1 MGNFFGD
8 ILDAVGTGF
17 DAPELGLSEIFGG
30 GKTANT
36 GRVDFNKDVAANIYG
51 NRGAQNLKRNYV
63 KAATSDGGASG
74 SWGTPVKV
82 ERPAYDGENIPL
94 ESTYTGGGGGGGGG
108 GTGGSG
114 YTAADERL
122 LYDDQIS
129 SLDRLL
135 AGIGVQTN
143 AGLDNLRN
151 SLGSQ
156 KQRLNEQ
163 KMRTMSGY
171 DEQSLENAQ
180 EKQRGVEQVD
190 QYANQNYNSLQ
201 RLLAG
206 ANAGSSSV
214 ARELIPYL
222 VSKSAGTRRTNVF
235 DTAGKNEQSIV
246 KARGNAEDEY
256 GYANE
261 DLDNQAKQQ
270 EQSFR
275 QGVINQENDLLA
287 KKQQAMMSRSMA
299 NGSGYAAA
307 RAGAQGVQNEINSRQ
322 DQLNSLFSQF
332 KPTFASKAMNLQK
345 PELGK
350 YTVDRAQVNADR
362 SLPAESSYYQTQ
374 LRKKQQEL
382 A

>member
-1 MGNFFGD
+1 MYG
-8 ILDAVGTGF
+8 
-17 DAPELGLSEIFGG
+17 S
-30 GKTANT
+30 
-36 GRVDFNKDVAANIYG
+36 AA
-51 NRGAQNLKRNYV
+51 
-63 KAATSDGGASG
+63 
-74 SWGTPVKV
+74 
-82 ERPAYDGENIPL
+82 
-94 ESTYTGGGGGGGGG
+94 GGGGGGG

-287 KKQQAMMSRSMA
+287 KKQKAMMSRSMA

-307 RAGAQGVQNEINSRQ
+307 RAGAQGVQNEINNRQ

>member
-8 ILDAVGTGF
+8 LFDAVGTGIKG
-17 DAPELGLSEIFGG
+17 PEIGLSEFFGG

-36 GRVDFNKDVAANIYG
+36 GRVDFNKDVAANMYG
-51 NRGAQNLKRNYV
+51 NSGAQNLQRNYV
-63 KAATSDGGASG
+63 KAATSDRGASG
-74 SWGTPVKV
+74 SWTEDKPTGNDIVDI
-82 ERPAYDGENIPL
+82 YGSDG
-94 ESTYTGGGGGGGGG
+94 YAAAGGGGGSAG
-108 GTGGSG
+108 GGSG

-163 KMRTMSGY
+163 KTRTMSGY